1 MTTAI
6 PVQFV
11 RPRAPKPEWL
21 KVRAPGSA
29 NYVRLKGLMRDQG
42 LHTVC
47 EEAHCPNIGE
57 CWHHG
62 TATFMI
68 LGDVCTRA
76 CGFCAVQHGK
86 PATLDRE
93 EPARVA
99 EAVRSMDLR
108 YVVITSVD
116 RDDLEDGGACIFAE
130 TVRRIR
136 EARPACRIEVL
147 IPDFQGDA
155 QALRTV
161 LDAGPDVLNHN
172 TETVP
177 RLYRMARPGGR
188 YARTLALLEGS
199 RTYAPHI
206 ASKSGI
212 MVGLGEQ
219 WHEVIATL
227 ADLHAA
233 GVGILTIGQYL
244 SPSPSHL
251 PVVRY
256 YHPDEFEMLR
266 ITAVNMGF
274 GHVECG
280 PLVRSSYHAHE
291 QTTAFEQAGR
301 QSAASAEAAS

>member
-1 MTTAI
+1 
-6 PVQFV
+6 
-11 RPRAPKPEWL
+11 
-21 KVRAPGSA
+21 
-29 NYVRLKGLMRDQG
+29 MRDQG

-76 CGFCAVQHGK
+76 CGFCAVQHGR
-86 PATLDRE
+86 PAGLDRE

-99 EAVRSMDLR
+99 DAVRAMELR

-116 RDDLEDGGACIFAE
+116 RDDLEDGGAFIFAE
-130 TVRRIR
+130 TIRRIR
-136 EARPACRIEVL
+136 DARPSCRIEVL
-147 IPDFQGDA
+147 IPDFQGHEA
-155 QALRTV
+155 PLRAV

-177 RLYRMARPGGR
+177 RLYRVARPGGR
-188 YARTLALLEGS
+188 YPRTLDLLRRARAL
-199 RTYAPHI
+199 APAI
-206 ASKSGI
+206 PTKSGI
-212 MVGLGEQ
+212 MVGLGEE
-219 WHEVIATL
+219 WHEVVETL
-227 ADLHAA
+227 ADLQAA

-244 SPSPSHL
+244 SPSASHL
-251 PVVRY
+251 PVARY

-291 QTTAFEQAGR
+291 QTSAFEEGGR
-301 QSAASAEAAS
+301 YTNHEHTRDS

>member
-1 MTTAI
+1 MEAMSTAV
-6 PVQFV
+6 PVQFL
-11 RPRAPKPEWL
+11 RQRAPKPEWL
-21 KVRAPGSA
+21 KVRAPGSP
-29 NYVRLKGLMRDQG
+29 NYLRLKDLMRDQG

-86 PATLDRE
+86 PPGLDHE

-116 RDDLEDGGACIFAE
+116 RDDLEDGGAFIFAE
-130 TVRRIR
+130 TIRRIR
-136 EARPACRIEVL
+136 DARPLCRIEVL
-147 IPDFQGDA
+147 IPDFQGA
-155 QALRTV
+155 EQPLRTV

-188 YARTLALLEGS
+188 YPRALELLE
-199 RTYAPHI
+199 RAKTHAPHI
-206 ASKSGI
+206 ATKSGI
-212 MVGLGEQ
+212 MVGLGEE
-219 WHEVIATL
+219 WHEVVDTL
-227 ADLHAA
+227 SDLHAA
-233 GVGILTIGQYL
+233 GVGIITIGQYL
-244 SPSPSHL
+244 SPSASHL
-251 PVVRY
+251 PVTRY

-291 QTTAFEQAGR
+291 QTNAFEEAGR
-301 QSAASAEAAS
+301 RPTNGA

>member
-1 MTTAI
+1 MEAMSTAV
-6 PVQFV
+6 PVQLQ
-11 RPRAPKPEWL
+11 RQRAPKPEWL
-21 KVRAPGSA
+21 KVRAPGSPA
-29 NYVRLKGLMRDQG
+29 YLRLKDLMREQG

-86 PATLDRE
+86 PPGLDRL
-93 EPARVA
+93 EPGRVA

-116 RDDLEDGGACIFAE
+116 RDDLDDGGAFIFAE
-130 TVRRIR
+130 TIR
-136 EARPACRIEVL
+136 HIRDARPACRIEVL
-147 IPDFQGDA
+147 IPDFQGVE
-155 QALRTV
+155 QPLRAV

-188 YARTLALLEGS
+188 YPRALELLARAKA
-199 RTYAPHI
+199 YAPHI
-206 ASKSGI
+206 ATKSGI
-212 MVGLGEQ
+212 MVGLGEA
-219 WHEVIATL
+219 WHEVVDTL
-227 ADLHAA
+227 SDLHAA
-233 GVGILTIGQYL
+233 GVGIVTIGQYL
-244 SPSPSHL
+244 SPSSSHL
-251 PVVRY
+251 PVMRY

-266 ITAVNMGF
+266 VTAVNIGF

-291 QTTAFEQAGR
+291 QTNAFEEAGR
-301 QSAASAEAAS
+301 RPSSGA

>member
-1 MTTAI
+1 MSTAV
-6 PVQFV
+6 PVQLL
-11 RPRAPKPEWL
+11 RQRAPKPEWL
-21 KVRAPGSA
+21 KVRAPGSP
-29 NYVRLKGLMRDQG
+29 NYLRLKDLMRDQG

-47 EEAHCPNIGE
+47 EEARCPNIGE

-86 PATLDRE
+86 PPGLDRG

-116 RDDLEDGGACIFAE
+116 RDDLEDGGASIFAD
-130 TVRRIR
+130 TIRLIR

-147 IPDFQGDA
+147 IPDFQGA
-155 QALRTV
+155 EQPLRTV
-161 LDAGPDVLNHN
+161 LDSGPDVLNHN

-188 YARTLALLEGS
+188 YPRALELLE
-199 RTYAPHI
+199 RAKAYAPHI
-206 ASKSGI
+206 ATKSGV
-212 MVGLGEQ
+212 MVGLGEE
-219 WHEVIATL
+219 WHEVVNTL
-227 ADLHAA
+227 SDLHAA
-233 GVGILTIGQYL
+233 GVGIITIGQYL
-244 SPSPSHL
+244 SPSASHL
-251 PVVRY
+251 PVMRY

-266 ITAVNMGF
+266 IMAVNMGF

-291 QTTAFEQAGR
+291 QTNAFEEAGR
-301 QSAASAEAAS
+301 RPSSGA

>member
-1 MTTAI
+1 MSTEV
-6 PVQFV
+6 PVRILRQ
-11 RPRAPKPEWL
+11 RAPKPEWL
-21 KVRAPGSA
+21 KVRAPGSPS
-29 NYVRLKGLMRDQG
+29 YLRLKGLMREQG

-47 EEAHCPNIGE
+47 EEARCPNIGE

-86 PATLDRE
+86 PAALDRE

-116 RDDLEDGGACIFAE
+116 RDDLEDGGAFIFAE
-130 TVRRIR
+130 TIRLIR
-136 EARPACRIEVL
+136 EARPSCRIEVL
-147 IPDFQGDA
+147 IPDFQGHDRP
-155 QALRTV
+155 LRTV

-188 YARTLALLEGS
+188 YPRALELLSRARAH
-199 RTYAPHI
+199 APEI
-206 ASKSGI
+206 ATKSGI
-212 MVGLGEQ
+212 MVGLGEE

-233 GVGILTIGQYL
+233 GVGIVTIGQYL
-244 SPSPSHL
+244 SPSASHL
-251 PVVRY
+251 PVARY

-266 ITAVNMGF
+266 VTAANMGF

-291 QTTAFEQAGR
+291 QT
-301 QSAASAEAAS
+301 SAYEEAYAQPRDS